1 MLGYAFQ
8 AGRLPLS
15 ETALLDAI
23 ADEGGDIVGKRE
35 AFAWGRRAYLD
46 PAAIDALTGATPQTD
61 ETLPAL
67 VARLKRELVAYQ
79 NEALAERFAALVERV
94 VHAEKTLT
102 PGRSGLAEAVARGY
116 FKLLAAKDEYE
127 AARLLTSEAFDTD
140 LASAFAEP
148 SRTRYHITLTANG
161 RKIAVGRWAR
171 PFLRILAALKFLR
184 GGPLDPFRA
193 RAIRRLERALIAE
206 YEDTIASIAAKL
218 SPSNHDV
225 AVALAALPD
234 GIRGFGAVK
243 ERSAATARERQATL
257 LAMFKTTTASAARAA
272 E

>member
-1 MLGYAFQ
+1 MCQ
-8 AGRLPLS
+8 IRSRVLPRKES
-15 ETALLDAI
+15 
-23 ADEGGDIVGKRE
+23 
-35 AFAWGRRAYLD
+35 
-46 PAAIDALTGATPQTD
+46 PA
-61 ETLPAL
+61 
-67 VARLKRELVAYQ
+67 V
-79 NEALAERFAALVERV
+79 
-94 VHAEKTLT
+94 
-102 PGRSGLAEAVARGY
+102 
-116 FKLLAAKDEYE
+116 
-127 AARLLTSEAFDTD
+127 
-140 LASAFAEP
+140 
-148 SRTRYHITLTANG
+148 
-161 RKIAVGRWAR
+161 
-171 PFLRILAALKFLR
+171 FLRILAALKFLR